1 MWNNIPPANSNLNKF
16 ECFMAHKGHLE
27 RLAQIK
33 KVINTKKPITPS
45 FYKKGLKN
53 KGINREKEKKI
64 LYENKII
71 YDRMHEIRK
80 KYSPYSA
87 CLNIPSHCP
96 AYELLKY
103 HRLKKDSVIEL
114 ENNKLYRRFTFVRP
128 TLNIDKL
135 NKDYQYNKYLEYN
148 ISKNRN
154 RVNPN
159 LDFIEFE
166 KFDKKLRNL
175 NSAFETNKKR
185 LNLNLNDSFQ
195 NSKNSYN
202 KRDIV
207 IPNLTNYNNNNNNL
221 GWFNNVGNE
230 NIIENNFKEKI
241 RQKRPHSSK
250 PTAIV
255 INREIQDNSKVFNSE
270 FIGNSSYKTH
280 RNKPASGK
288 TRTNG
293 SYSTNVMTSP

>member
-45 FYKKGLKN
+45 FYKKNLKN
-53 KGINREKEKKI
+53 KGINREKEIKI
-64 LYENKII
+64 RYENKII

-80 KYSPYSA
+80 KFSPYSA

-96 AYELLKY
+96 AYELLAH
-103 HRLKKDSVIEL
+103 HRLKKDSMVEK
-114 ENNKLYRRFTFVRP
+114 ENNKLYRRFTFARP

-148 ISKNRN
+148 ISKNKN

-175 NSAFETNKKR
+175 NSAFKTKKPR
-185 LNLNLNDSFQ
+185 VNHNLDDSIQ

-207 IPNLTNYNNNNNNL
+207 IPNLTNYNNNNNF
-221 GWFNNVGNE
+221 GWFNNVDNE
-230 NIIENNFKEKI
+230 NIIDHNFKEKI

-250 PTAIV
+250 PATII